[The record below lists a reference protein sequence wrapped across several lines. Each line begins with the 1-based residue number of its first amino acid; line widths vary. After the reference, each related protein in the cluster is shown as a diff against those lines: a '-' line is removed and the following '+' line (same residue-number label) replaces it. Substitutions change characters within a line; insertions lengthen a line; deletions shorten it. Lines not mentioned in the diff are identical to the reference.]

1 MSLIEKLFFGEIN
14 ISDES
19 APDRNQKIQ
28 KQLDEAMRNFCNQL
42 TAGQKE
48 ELDYLVTLLLGS
60 TVDDMTYVFK
70 RGFEIGFLLSEEL
83 NVAKNKMKRMDQEDQ
98 TNGNSKKN

>member
-14 ISDES
+14 VSDES

-28 KQLDEAMRNFCNQL
+28 KQLDEAMEQFCNQL
-42 TAGQKE
+42 TAGQQK
-48 ELDYLVTLLLGS
+48 ELDHLVTLLLGS
-60 TVDDMTYVFK
+60 TVDDMTYSFR

-83 NVAKNKMKRMDQEDQ
+83 NIAKNKMKKMDQEHQ